1 MFKLKHG
8 QCPDI
13 NDLFCFFPGETE
25 LLKKKKK
32 KYKFA
37 QIPPKGSKFRRLF
50 ALSYSD

>member
-1 MFKLKHG
+1 MICSVFFQGKL
-8 QCPDI
+8 
-13 NDLFCFFPGETE
+13 NF
-25 LLKKKKK
+25 LKKKKK